1 MYVLRIL
8 KYFYTFWITFTK
20 KKITTMDTYLFYLIC
35 YDPPPLCVKKLNGHL
50 NNLFTLFV

>member
-50 NNLFTLFV
+50 NNLFTLYV